1 MEIALSSLLNNDTT
15 LLQQIIVDVSADRIA
30 FKIEMDVHVLAK
42 SRTVVIAIGFGI
54 AESFKDR
61 IRLKKDVFH
70 SKKNTNKR
78 KPSFIAVDKNV
89 VSHGFERPEKMPE
102 TEEKLE
108 RNERH
113 PTDC

>member
-1 MEIALSSLLNNDTT
+1 MEIALSSLLNNDAT
-15 LLQQIIVDVSADRIA
+15 LLQQIIVDVSTDRIA

-70 SKKNTNKR
+70 SKKTQTKESR
-78 KPSFIAVDKNV
+78 VLL
-89 VSHGFERPEKMPE
+89 RLTKMS
-102 TEEKLE
+102 
-108 RNERH
+108 
-113 PTDC
+113 

>member
-1 MEIALSSLLNNDTT
+1 MEIALSSLLNNDAT
-15 LLQQIIVDVSADRIA
+15 LLQQIIVDVSTDRIA

-70 SKKNTNKR
+70 SKKHKQK
-78 KPSFIAVDKNV
+78 KPDFYC
-89 VSHGFERPEKMPE
+89 G
-102 TEEKLE
+102 
-108 RNERH
+108 
-113 PTDC
+113 